1 MSTSPLGAAPSP
13 ALTGTPTTD
22 VTTGSAATEPVVRIE
37 GLVKHYPLGRR
48 RRGAAP
54 AQVHALDGITLDVA
68 RGRSLALIGESGC
81 GKSTVAKLLVGLTTP
96 TAGTVEVAGHRV
108 VPVTEND
115 VEARRRVQLVSQNP
129 WSALNRARTVG
140 HILTQPLKLHGLA
153 RGRGKQ
159 GKEELQRRAGELLEM
174 VGLPAT
180 YLARRPRDLSGGELQ
195 RVTVARALA
204 GEPDVLV
211 LDEPTASLDVSVKA
225 TLVNLLSDLRARL
238 GLTYVLITHEL
249 DIARHL
255 ADDVAVMYLG
265 EVVEKGPSEQVFG
278 RPEHPYTRAL
288 LAAAPTELVIGR
300 LHGDGLTGEVPSA
313 VHPPS
318 GCRFHTRCPF
328 ATDEC
333 TTTIPPALRRPDGRV
348 VSCHRTEELAGSAA
362 SPTERNA

>member
-1 MSTSPLGAAPSP
+1 MST
-13 ALTGTPTTD
+13 TPIVTTD
-22 VTTGSAATEPVVRIE
+22 ATVDTALVQID
-37 GLVKHYPLGRR
+37 GLVKHYPLTGRR
-48 RRGAAP
+48 KRGEEP
-54 AQVHALDGITLDVA
+54 ALVHALDGITLDVP

-96 TAGTVEVAGHRV
+96 TSGSVKIAGHEV
-108 VPVTEND
+108 VPVTTHD
-115 VEARRRVQLVSQNP
+115 PAARRRVQLVSQNP
-129 WSALNRARTVG
+129 WSALNRARTVE
-140 HILTQPLKLHGLA
+140 HILAQPLTLHG
-153 RGRGKQ
+153 GVSGKA
-159 GKEELQRRAGELLEM
+159 EIRRRAGELLEM
-174 VGLPAT
+174 VGLPAN
-180 YLARRPRDLSGGELQ
+180 YLSRRPRDMSGGELQ

-265 EVVEKGPSEQVFG
+265 EIVERGPSERVFTA
-278 RPEHPYTRAL
+278 PEHPYTRAL
-288 LAAAPTELVIGR
+288 LAAAPTELVIGK

-313 VHPPS
+313 IDPPA

-333 TTTIPPALRRPDGRV
+333 TTTIPPALTRPDARV
-348 VSCHRTEELAGSAA
+348 VACLRTEELAATLTAGAH
-362 SPTERNA
+362 PTERNAR